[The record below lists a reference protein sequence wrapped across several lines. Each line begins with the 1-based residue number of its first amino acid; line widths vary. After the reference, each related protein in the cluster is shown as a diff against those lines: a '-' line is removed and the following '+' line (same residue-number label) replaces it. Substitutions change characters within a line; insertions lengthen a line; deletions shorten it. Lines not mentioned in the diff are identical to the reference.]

1 MNRRMLTIG
10 LAVAL
15 AILGT
20 VGVLIYVNGA
30 NDRAL
35 TGQQAVTV
43 FVADKRIT
51 AGTSAHDAQ
60 SQGLLRT
67 ERLPAANVPSDTL
80 SSIGPDIEAL
90 TASADVQPG
99 QLLLRSMLRENN
111 APATGGLSIRPGE
124 IAVTVALCAS
134 ESVGGYVNVGSHVAV
149 FDTAVVTGDGALAT
163 DAKAQPG
170 CDAKHEQQ
178 GIAVTKL
185 LLADV
190 QVLAIGPAPAGS
202 ANGTQTTNATGSS
215 GSASTDDKVLVTVT
229 VGQADAERLI
239 LATQTGLPYL
249 ALRAE
254 DSKVAQSNGFNTGM
268 IFQNGK

>member
-1 MNRRMLTIG
+1 MNRRILAIG
-10 LAVAL
+10 LAVVL
-15 AILGT
+15 AVIGT
-20 VGVLIYVNGA
+20 IGVLIYVNGA
-30 NDRAL
+30 DDRAL
-35 TGQQAVTV
+35 AGQQAVTV
-43 FVADKRIT
+43 LVADKRIT
-51 AGTSAHDAQ
+51 AGTSALDAQ
-60 SQGLLRT
+60 NQSLLRPQ
-67 ERLPAANVPSDTL
+67 RLPAANVPADAL

-134 ESVGGYVNVGSHVAV
+134 ESVGGYVKPGSHVAV
-149 FDTAVVTGDGALAT
+149 FDTASTA
-163 DAKAQPG
+163 DAKAQAG
-170 CDAKHEQQ
+170 CEAKHEQQ

-202 ANGTQTTNATGSS
+202 ANGTETTNATGSAAT
-215 GSASTDDKVLVTVT
+215 GSTDDKVLVTVT
-229 VGQADAERLI
+229 VSQADAERLI

-254 DSKVAQSNGFNTGM
+254 DSKVAPSNGFNTGL

>member
-10 LAVAL
+10 LAVVL
-15 AILGT
+15 AVLGT

-35 TGQQAVTV
+35 TGQQAVTA
-43 FVADKRIT
+43 FVADKRIP
-51 AGTSAHDAQ
+51 AGTSALDAQ
-60 SQGLLRT
+60 NQGLLRT

-111 APATGGLSIRPGE
+111 GPATGGLSIRPGDV
-124 IAVTVALCAS
+124 AVTVALCAS
-134 ESVGGYVNVGSHVAV
+134 ESVGGYVKVGSHVAV
-149 FDTAVVTGDGALAT
+149 FDTAVAADSGGANGG
-163 DAKAQPG
+163 KAQPG

-178 GIAVTKL
+178 GSAVTKL

-190 QVLAIGPAPAGS
+190 LVLAIGPAPASSG
-202 ANGTQTTNATGSS
+202 NGTQTTNATTG
-215 GSASTDDKVLVTVT
+215 STDDKVLVTVT
-229 VGQADAERLI
+229 VSQADAERLI

-254 DSKVAQSNGFNTGM
+254 DSKVALSNGFKTDT
-268 IFQNGK
+268 IFPSGK